1 MPDLR
6 ALAIFVKVAERLS
19 FVRAATEL
27 GITQSGV
34 SNAISR
40 LENEIGTP
48 LLARTTRRVSLT
60 EHGAAYFER
69 CRAALAELEEA
80 ELVLKNA
87 QLRPSGN
94 LHIDV
99 PVVFGRLKVA
109 PLLGAFQARYPDIS
123 VRMTFNDRN
132 VDFIDEGIDVSV
144 RFGVLQDSN
153 LIARRLSSAKLS
165 VVGAPAYF
173 AKFGRPK
180 RVEDLAGTIAWRSPF
195 ARRGRPGRGASPK
208 AASKPRSTRRAI
220 SASATAS
227 PSATPPAPAA
237 AWRNC
242 RISSSTS
249 RSPAASLFPSWT
261 SSHRRRSRSGWSIRR
276 PGTCRR
282 RCACSSTSWRRNSKR
297 ALACP
302 ADQHHRDR
310 RHVGDH
316 KSAKKFTTTNGSTP
330 R

>member
-69 CRAALAELEEA
+69 CRSALAELEEA

-109 PLLGAFQARYPDIS
+109 PLMGAFQARYPDIS

-173 AKFGRPK
+173 TKFGRPK
-180 RVEDLAGTIAWRSPF
+180 RVEDLARHNCLAFTFRETRQARAWRFTQGGVETVINPKGNISLSDGVAVCDAACAGRGLAQLQDFFIDEPI
-195 ARRGRPGRGASPK
+195 ARGRLVAILDKFAPAPQPIWVVYPQARHLSPK
-208 AASKPRSTRRAI
+208 VRAFVDFMVEKFRPRAG
-220 SASATAS
+220 A
-227 PSATPPAPAA
+227 
-237 AWRNC
+237 
-242 RISSSTS
+242 
-249 RSPAASLFPSWT
+249 
-261 SSHRRRSRSGWSIRR
+261 
-276 PGTCRR
+276 
-282 RCACSSTSWRRNSKR
+282 
-297 ALACP
+297 
-302 ADQHHRDR
+302 
-310 RHVGDH
+310 
-316 KSAKKFTTTNGSTP
+316 
-330 R
+330 

>member
-1 MPDLR
+1 MQDLR
-6 ALAIFVKVAERLS
+6 TLAIFVKVAERLS
-19 FVRAATEL
+19 FVRAAADL

-69 CRAALAELEEA
+69 CRAALADLEEA

-132 VDFIDEGIDVSV
+132 VDFIDEGIDASV
-144 RFGVLQDSN
+144 RFGVLQDSS

-173 AKFGRPK
+173 ANFGRPK
-180 RVEDLAGTIAWRSPF
+180 RVDDLARHNCLAFTFRETRQARAWRFTQGGVETAINPKGSISLSDGV
-195 ARRGRPGRGASPK
+195 AVCDAACAGRGLAQLQDFFIDEPIARGQLVSILDKFAPAPQPIWVVYPQARHLSPK
-208 AASKPRSTRRAI
+208 VRAFVDFMAEQFSPRANARARSAARSLG
-220 SASATAS
+220 S
-227 PSATPPAPAA
+227 
-237 AWRNC
+237 RN
-242 RISSSTS
+242 R
-249 RSPAASLFPSWT
+249 
-261 SSHRRRSRSGWSIRR
+261 
-276 PGTCRR
+276 
-282 RCACSSTSWRRNSKR
+282 K
-297 ALACP
+297 
-302 ADQHHRDR
+302 
-310 RHVGDH
+310 
-316 KSAKKFTTTNGSTP
+316 
-330 R
+330 

>member
-1 MPDLR
+1 MDEAMPDLR

-69 CRAALAELEEA
+69 CRQALAELEEA

-132 VDFIDEGIDVSV
+132 VDFIDEGIDASI
-144 RFGVLQDSN
+144 RFGVLQDSS

-180 RVEDLAGTIAWRSPF
+180 RVEDLARHNCLAFTFRETRQARAWRF
-195 ARRGRPGRGASPK
+195 TRGGVETAVNPKGNISLSDGVAVCDAACAGRGLAQLQDFFIDEPIARGQLVSILDKFAPAPQPIWVVYPQARHLSPK
-208 AASKPRSTRRAI
+208 VRVFVDFMVEQFKSRAG
-220 SASATAS
+220 A
-227 PSATPPAPAA
+227 
-237 AWRNC
+237 
-242 RISSSTS
+242 
-249 RSPAASLFPSWT
+249 
-261 SSHRRRSRSGWSIRR
+261 
-276 PGTCRR
+276 
-282 RCACSSTSWRRNSKR
+282 
-297 ALACP
+297 
-302 ADQHHRDR
+302 
-310 RHVGDH
+310 
-316 KSAKKFTTTNGSTP
+316 
-330 R
+330 

>member
-109 PLLGAFQARYPDIS
+109 PLLGTFQARYPDIS

-132 VDFIDEGIDVSV
+132 VDFIDEGIDASV
-144 RFGVLQDSN
+144 RFGVLQDSS

-180 RVEDLAGTIAWRSPF
+180 RVEDLARHNCLAFTFRETRQARAWRF
-195 ARRGRPGRGASPK
+195 ARDGVETSIDPKGDISLSDGVAVCDAACAGRGLAQLQDFFVDGPIARGRLVSILDKFAPPPQPIWVVYPQARHLSPK
-208 AASKPRSTRRAI
+208 VRVFVDFMVEQFGPRASVLDRS
-220 SASATAS
+220 
-227 PSATPPAPAA
+227 AP
-237 AWRNC
+237 
-242 RISSSTS
+242 S
-249 RSPAASLFPSWT
+249 RSPA
-261 SSHRRRSRSGWSIRR
+261 RR
-276 PGTCRR
+276 
-282 RCACSSTSWRRNSKR
+282 
-297 ALACP
+297 
-302 ADQHHRDR
+302 
-310 RHVGDH
+310 
-316 KSAKKFTTTNGSTP
+316 
-330 R
+330 

>member
-1 MPDLR
+1 MDKAMPDLR

-132 VDFIDEGIDVSV
+132 VDFIDEGIDASV
-144 RFGVLQDSN
+144 RFGVLQDSS
-153 LIARRLSSAKLS
+153 LIARRLSGAKLS

-173 AKFGRPK
+173 AKFGQPK
-180 RVEDLAGTIAWRSPF
+180 KPEDLARHNCLAFTFRETRQARAWRFTQGGVEIAINPKGNISLSDGV
-195 ARRGRPGRGASPK
+195 AVCDAACAGRGLAQLQDFFIDEPIARGQLVSILDKFAPAPQPIWVVYPQARHLSPK
-208 AASKPRSTRRAI
+208 VRVFVDFMVEKFKSRA
-220 SASATAS
+220 
-227 PSATPPAPAA
+227 
-237 AWRNC
+237 
-242 RISSSTS
+242 
-249 RSPAASLFPSWT
+249 
-261 SSHRRRSRSGWSIRR
+261 
-276 PGTCRR
+276 GT
-282 RCACSSTSWRRNSKR
+282 
-297 ALACP
+297 
-302 ADQHHRDR
+302 
-310 RHVGDH
+310 
-316 KSAKKFTTTNGSTP
+316 
-330 R
+330 